1 MPAECPSW
9 PDRIAGAVHAEFA
22 RGDSLEYLRHS
33 LCIWS
38 GHRSA
43 RSQQLVGSR
52 VALRAYTG
60 SGVADVQLIDANEL
74 ATQLVADILALK
86 APRVEHTP

>member
-1 MPAECPSW
+1 
-9 PDRIAGAVHAEFA
+9 
-22 RGDSLEYLRHS
+22 
-33 LCIWS
+33 
-38 GHRSA
+38 
-43 RSQQLVGSR
+43 VGSR